1 MILTSGFLH
10 IVAEHSHRSPLAAD
24 ILNQTKA
31 DLAACL
37 DIPDDYEILF
47 MQGGG
52 TVRCLSIPDMY

>member
-1 MILTSGFLH
+1 MCGIDLRLLYL
-10 IVAEHSHRSPLAAD
+10 VAEHSHRSPLAAD
-24 ILNQTKA
+24 ILNQAKA

-52 TVRCLSIPDMY
+52 TVCNLSDAIE